1 MRHLLFLVAFSIA
14 CVLAVQAQTVDTAI
28 LGTVVDPAGAPVAG
42 ATVTILLPTTG
53 LSRVVTTSPAGTYEA
68 RYLIPGE
75 YVVETGP
82 PGFRRECLAAGLTGH
97 NKADFSARASFGK

>member
-1 MRHLLFLVAFSIA
+1 MRHLLFLVVFSIA

-53 LSRVVTTSPAGTYEA
+53 LSRVVTTSPTGTYEA

-82 PGFRRECLAAGLTGH
+82 SGSGRERRTGGVVHVGHAG
-97 NKADFSARASFGK
+97 R